1 MNPHEFACITKDAI
15 ADFEKWYEK
24 NGADGDREALQS
36 AYLAAHASLIARFS
50 KWLDDGLFANPDEPQ
65 NIPEG
70 EGFDFYIQGAISR
83 QVMKWARQLLN
94 EPIQETVEKYNELFT
109 RQVYVIMSAYSGK
122 EIKSEEDDDG
132 IYGEENEARH
142 QVFNDT
148 FAAISCIKS
157 GKLNKQAVANTF
169 RALADFYEEEW

>member
-1 MNPHEFACITKDAI
+1 MFFPHLFVSLQQIKQ
-15 ADFEKWYEK
+15 KWYEK
-24 NGADGDREALQS
+24 NGAGGDREALQS

-94 EPIQETVEKYNELFT
+94 EPIQESVEKYNELFM

-122 EIKSEEDDDG
+122 EIKKMTT
-132 IYGEENEARH
+132 
-142 QVFNDT
+142 VFT
-148 FAAISCIKS
+148 AKKMKPAIRCLMIP
-157 GKLNKQAVANTF
+157 LRRF
-169 RALADFYEEEW
+169 LA